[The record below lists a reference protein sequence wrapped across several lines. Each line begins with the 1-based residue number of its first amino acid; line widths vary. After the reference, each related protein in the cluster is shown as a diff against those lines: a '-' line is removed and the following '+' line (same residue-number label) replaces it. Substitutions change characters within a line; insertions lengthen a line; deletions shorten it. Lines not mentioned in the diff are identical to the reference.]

1 MCVYVYIYIYYI
13 LLYIIYIIC
22 IYIYIYIY
30 IYIELIAGKI
40 LELLLLR
47 VLRFRHHQS
56 GSNIL
61 NMLLHLHSHNNLNN

>member
-1 MCVYVYIYIYYI
+1 MF
-13 LLYIIYIIC
+13 
-22 IYIYIYIY
+22 IYIYIYIIYYYISYILYVFIY
-30 IYIELIAGKI
+30 IYIYIKLIAGKI